1 MNIDIQSKLLIVDDL
16 PENLLALEALIR
28 APGRVVY
35 RAASAEAALALLLEH
50 EFALAIVDVQM
61 PGMNGFELAELM
73 RGTERTRHIPIIFV
87 SAAGRELNYAFQG
100 YESGAVD
107 FLHKPLDPHA
117 VVSKVNVFVDLY
129 QHRKALRHEMESLAA
144 AHRKQEELVQ
154 QLQHTQG
161 ELERAVRM
169 RDDFMSMVSHELR
182 TPLNTLYLEAQLRQ
196 LHLSKG
202 NLASFAPDRLPAM
215 IERDQRQIRNM
226 VRLIDDML
234 DVTRMRR
241 DALSIQTKP
250 VDLAELS
257 RAVVENLQQQ
267 AEAAGST
274 ITLEAPAELRG
285 VWDEFRI
292 EQVLTNLLT
301 NALRYGG
308 GKPVEM
314 VVRRAGRQRRH
325 GAGGGARPG
334 HRHCARRPGR
344 IFEQFERT
352 ADSRKHAAGL
362 GLGLYITRKIV
373 TCTAGTSAWRARPA
387 KARASWS
394 TCRWTRRTPPTPT
407 TARKRRHAPTA
418 ARVRGAAIL
427 LRSTYFKESFP

>member
-1 MNIDIQSKLLIVDDL
+1 MPIEVESKLLIVDDL

-35 RAASAEAALALLLEH
+35 RAGSAESALTLLLEH

-87 SAAGRELNYAFQG
+87 SAAGREMNYAFQG

-117 VVSKVNVFVDLY
+117 VVSKVSVFVDLY

-154 QLQHTQG
+154 QLQHTQR

-202 NLASFAPDRLPAM
+202 KLDSFSPEKLPTM

-234 DVTRMRR
+234 DVTRLRR

-250 VDLAELS
+250 VDLAELA
-257 RAVVENLQQQ
+257 RAVVDNLRHQ
-267 AEAAGST
+267 AEAAGCA
-274 ITLEAPAELRG
+274 ITLEAPDTLRG

-314 VVRRAGRQRRH
+314 TVRLDGDNAVVSVRDQGIGISSEDHQ
-325 GAGGGARPG
+325 
-334 HRHCARRPGR
+334 R

-352 ADSRKHAAGL
+352 DVSRKHAAGL
-362 GLGLYITRKIV
+362 GLGLYITHKIV
-373 TCTAGTSAWRARPA
+373 TLHAGRIGVESTPGQGARFFVELPLQTPA
-387 KARASWS
+387 A
-394 TCRWTRRTPPTPT
+394 
-407 TARKRRHAPTA
+407 APEA
-418 ARVRGAAIL
+418 G
-427 LRSTYFKESFP
+427 K

>member
-1 MNIDIQSKLLIVDDL
+1 MPIDVQSKLLIVDDL

-28 APGRVVY
+28 GPGRAVF
-35 RAASAEAALALLLEH
+35 RATSAEEALALLLDH
-50 EFALAIVDVQM
+50 EFALAILDVQM

-117 VVSKVNVFVDLY
+117 VTSKVNVFVDLHH
-129 QHRKALRHEMESLAA
+129 HRKALGQEMEKLAVA
-144 AHRKQEELVQ
+144 NRKQEELVQ
-154 QLQHTQG
+154 QLRHTQR
-161 ELERAVRM
+161 ELERAVQM

-182 TPLNTLYLEAQLRQ
+182 TPLNTLYLETQLRQ
-196 LHLSKG
+196 LHVAKG
-202 NLASFAPDRLPAM
+202 NLESFAADRLPAM

-241 DALSIQTKP
+241 DALSIQPKP
-250 VDLAELS
+250 VDLAALA
-257 RAVVENLQQQ
+257 RAVLEGLRQQ
-267 AEAAGST
+267 AEAAGSV
-274 ITLEAPAELRG
+274 IALEAPRELRG

-301 NALRYGG
+301 NALRYGR

-314 VVRRAGRQRRH
+314 VLAQVDGTARIAVRDQGIGIAPEDQE
-325 GAGGGARPG
+325 
-334 HRHCARRPGR
+334 R

-352 ADSRKHAAGL
+352 DDSRKHASGL

-373 TCTAGTSAWRARPA
+373 CLHNGRIDVESTPGEGALFRVELPLEAVAR
-387 KARASWS
+387 
-394 TCRWTRRTPPTPT
+394 
-407 TARKRRHAPTA
+407 TA
-418 ARVRGAAIL
+418 AEAEA
-427 LRSTYFKESFP
+427 

>member
-1 MNIDIQSKLLIVDDL
+1 MNIDIESKLLIVDDL

-257 RAVVENLQQQ
+257 RAVVENLHQQ

-314 VVRRAGRQRRH
+314 VVRRVDDN
-325 GAGGGARPG
+325 GGMAQVAVRDQGIGIAP
-334 HRHCARRPGR
+334 ADQGR

-352 ADSRKHAAGL
+352 ADSHKHAAGL

-373 TCTAGTSAWRARPA
+373 SLHGGHIGVQSAPGEGSRFVVDLPLDATNTADA
-387 KARASWS
+387 
-394 TCRWTRRTPPTPT
+394 
-407 TARKRRHAPTA
+407 HD
-418 ARVRGAAIL
+418 GAQ
-427 LRSTYFKESFP
+427 T

>member
-1 MNIDIQSKLLIVDDL
+1 MNIDIESKLLIVDDL

-144 AHRKQEELVQ
+144 AHRKQEELVL

-250 VDLAELS
+250 VDLAALS
-257 RAVVENLQQQ
+257 RAVVENLHQQ

-314 VVRRAGRQRRH
+314 VVRRVDDN
-325 GAGGGARPG
+325 GGMAQVAVRDQGIGIAP
-334 HRHCARRPGR
+334 ADQGR

-352 ADSRKHAAGL
+352 ADSHKHAAGL

-373 TCTAGTSAWRARPA
+373 SLHGGHIGVQSAPGEGSRFVVDLPLDATDAAGTTDDHGTA
-387 KARASWS
+387 
-394 TCRWTRRTPPTPT
+394 TRG
-407 TARKRRHAPTA
+407 
-418 ARVRGAAIL
+418 GAQ
-427 LRSTYFKESFP
+427 T

>member
-1 MNIDIQSKLLIVDDL
+1 MPLDVQSKLLIVDDL

-28 APGRVVY
+28 APGRIVH
-35 RAASAEAALALLLEH
+35 RAGSAEAALALLLEH

-117 VVSKVNVFVDLY
+117 VVSKVNVFVDLH

-154 QLQHTQG
+154 QLQQTQH

-196 LHLSKG
+196 LHLAKG
-202 NLASFAPDRLPAM
+202 NLANFAPDRLPAM

-250 VDLAELS
+250 VDLAMLAH
-257 RAVVENLQQQ
+257 AVVENLRHQ
-267 AEAAGST
+267 AEAAGVA
-274 ITLEAPAELRG
+274 IALEVPAELHG

-308 GKPVEM
+308 GKPVEI
-314 VVRRAGRQRRH
+314 VVQEVGDAARVSVRDH
-325 GAGGGARPG
+325 GIGIGPDDQE
-334 HRHCARRPGR
+334 R

-352 ADSRKHAAGL
+352 DDSRKHAAGL

-373 TCTAGTSAWRARPA
+373 GLHDGQIRVESTPGQGATFIVDLPLQA
-387 KARASWS
+387 KA
-394 TCRWTRRTPPTPT
+394 
-407 TARKRRHAPTA
+407 
-418 ARVRGAAIL
+418 
-427 LRSTYFKESFP
+427 